1 MRLLDRNRTRTAI
14 PIALL
19 FGIFTVLSG
28 TVAQASS
35 DDGNDTHS
43 LVCPNS
49 ITGGIYIA
57 GCLPSVN
64 PPASKVNNRGTDQVA
79 TLYGIPCTGQ
89 NIGKCLGLSRI
100 QP

>member
-1 MRLLDRNRTRTAI
+1 MRLLDRHRTRTAL
-14 PIALL
+14 PIAVL
-19 FGIFTVLSG
+19 FSLFAVLPSA
-28 TVAQASS
+28 VAGASNG
-35 DDGNDTHS
+35 DGDDTHS
-43 LVCPNS
+43 LVCPNT

-64 PPASKVNNRGTDQVA
+64 PPVSKVDDRGTDQVA
-79 TLYGIPCTGQ
+79 TLYGIPCTGT